1 MSHAVTSQ
9 ERQRTEWFNMKNTEK
24 HRMLYRMCCQ
34 DTMVQAEGMQF
45 IHHHQCLKHQNESRC
60 SSPQQ
65 GTFEQ
70 RGWLHPKWRYF
81 QKSPYS
87 AFVGFSRPESGQP
100 GHFKNT
106 LMNVTIRSLLC
117 FKEETSDMGGR
128 TYWPLPMLHFSHQLF
143 VLPCIVLVSVGLVS
157 GVNICSW
164 CCKWPQVLPS
174 LLEFC
179 LLRL

>member
-1 MSHAVTSQ
+1 
-9 ERQRTEWFNMKNTEK
+9 
-24 HRMLYRMCCQ
+24 MCCQ
-34 DTMVQAEGMQF
+34 DTMVQTEGMQF
-45 IHHHQCLKHQNESRC
+45 IHHHQCLKHQNESSC

-128 TYWPLPMLHFSHQLF
+128 SVCLRLLALTHVTLLTPVVCFALHSLGICRTSQWGEHLFLMLQVTPGLTLF
-143 VLPCIVLVSVGLVS
+143 VGVLLVKVIAIHLIFIVT
-157 GVNICSW
+157 
-164 CCKWPQVLPS
+164 
-174 LLEFC
+174 
-179 LLRL
+179 